1 MKQSRLNVF
10 APNKKIQDLEQKL
23 GMRFLSYHS
32 KLENITFKYREGCV
46 SIKVIFTFIVLCRKY
61 YYQKNQKYARTFSF
75 YTSVLVLNFICLHTC
90 FQMPITR
97 QCQEFRI
104 ICILG
109 YGSCSILY
117 QIHHKRIC
125 RPLHRYKIKAGV
137 HTIPIETS
145 HILYYKIILIPFKR
159 VSQIDEVATADLFH
173 QENSSLRNDKS

>member
-1 MKQSRLNVF
+1 MKQSRLDVF

-117 QIHHKRIC
+117 QIHHQRIC
-125 RPLHRYKIKAGV
+125 RLLHRNKIKAGV
-137 HTIPIETS
+137 YIIPIETS
-145 HILYYKIILIPFKR
+145 HILYDKIIFIPFKR
-159 VSQIDEVATADLFH
+159 LSQIDEVARADLFH

>member
-10 APNKKIQDLEQKL
+10 APNKKFQDLEQKL

-46 SIKVIFTFIVLCRKY
+46 SIKVIFTFIALCRKY
-61 YYQKNQKYARTFSF
+61 YYQKNQKYARTFSL

-125 RPLHRYKIKAGV
+125 RPLHRYEIKAEV
-137 HTIPIETS
+137 HIISTETS
-145 HILYYKIILIPFKR
+145 PLLYDNFIFILFKK
-159 VSQIDEVATADLFH
+159 VSQIDEVARADLFH